1 MKSVD
6 REFVG
11 NGYVGTRWLFAYSFL
26 AFAAIGMVIKI
37 WRGIH
42 LHGLSS
48 YILFQIV
55 LLTLFFIVPLIV
67 ALLFRRYIRR
77 ALKEE
82 LISERVAE
90 NCEYWIGQLIFTVY
104 AAFSWFFEQSVIVWV
119 W

>member
-1 MKSVD
+1 
-6 REFVG
+6 
-11 NGYVGTRWLFAYSFL
+11 
-26 AFAAIGMVIKI
+26 
-37 WRGIH
+37 
-42 LHGLSS
+42 
-48 YILFQIV
+48 
-55 LLTLFFIVPLIV
+55 LIV